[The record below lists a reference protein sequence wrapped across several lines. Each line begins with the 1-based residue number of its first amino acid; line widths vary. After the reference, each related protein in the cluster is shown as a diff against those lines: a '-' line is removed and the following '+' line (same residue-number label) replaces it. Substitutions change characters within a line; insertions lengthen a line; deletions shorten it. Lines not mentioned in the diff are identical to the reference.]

1 MKLYFLALACHIIV
15 VMERPHQCQLHLER
29 KYFHDVL
36 RLPKVVN
43 FRGGAIK
50 AATDRGIVFD
60 SYTYG
65 YQTMNLL

>member
-1 MKLYFLALACHIIV
+1 MFDETLFSSIGLSYNSRNGEAASMPTH
-15 VMERPHQCQLHLER
+15 

-65 YQTMNLL
+65 Y